1 MYVCTGVIV
10 EALLLNAAACC
21 TSPPTPLLLLL
32 LLLPFQPKY
41 YPQSGPCRSGSVL
54 LVRRY
59 RAGVEG
65 GWRLHN
71 NKLVEK
77 QRLAH
82 ETGGR
87 QTGSWH
93 LMQWH
98 WLREEGEGLCKVP
111 QHWLRE
117 EWEGLCKVPWHWL
130 REEGEGL
137 CKMPRHWLTLQS
149 LATASGWKGVFRA
162 ERYCKRN
169 TNTCMVIHPHTN
181 TTPVHMHIYVVTYIH
196 TCIQKI
202 RNTDSYRLAHIH
214 TYIHTHTHTHTR
226 IRTHIH
232 THTSIQANTR
242 TPSLYLK
249 DISKEG
255 HFWLGEH
262 VKVMHHGPSLE
273 QQGGVGG
280 RGREEKKM

>member
-1 MYVCTGVIV
+1 MLYQ
-10 EALLLNAAACC
+10 
-21 TSPPTPLLLLL
+21 PPPFLLLLL

-59 RAGVEG
+59 RAGVGG

-82 ETGGR
+82 ETGGG

-93 LMQWH
+93 LMPW
-98 WLREEGEGLCKVP
+98 
-111 QHWLRE
+111 HWLRE
-117 EWEGLCKVPWHWL
+117 EWEGLCKVPRHWL

-137 CKMPRHWLTLQS
+137 CKVPRHWLTLQS

-181 TTPVHMHIYVVTYIH
+181 TTPAHMHIYVVTYI
-196 TCIQKI
+196 
-202 RNTDSYRLAHIH
+202 Y
-214 TYIHTHTHTHTR
+214 THVFR
-226 IRTHIH
+226 RSETHIH
-232 THTSIQANTR
+232 T
-242 TPSLYLK
+242 
-249 DISKEG
+249 D
-255 HFWLGEH
+255 
-262 VKVMHHGPSLE
+262 
-273 QQGGVGG
+273 
-280 RGREEKKM
+280 

>member
-1 MYVCTGVIV
+1 MPRHWLR
-10 EALLLNAAACC
+10 EEW
-21 TSPPTPLLLLL
+21 
-32 LLLPFQPKY
+32 
-41 YPQSGPCRSGSVL
+41 
-54 LVRRY
+54 
-59 RAGVEG
+59 EG
-65 GWRLHN
+65 LCKVPR
-71 NKLVEK
+71 
-77 QRLAH
+77 
-82 ETGGR
+82 
-87 QTGSWH
+87 
-93 LMQWH
+93 H

-111 QHWLRE
+111 R
-117 EWEGLCKVPWHWL
+117 HWL

-137 CKMPRHWLTLQS
+137 CKVPRHCLTLQS

-181 TTPVHMHIYVVTYIH
+181 TTPAHMHIYAVTYIH

-202 RNTDSYRLAHIH
+202 RSTHSYRLAHIH
-214 TYIHTHTHTHTR
+214 TYTLTHTHTHIHTHTHTR
-226 IRTHIH
+226 IR

-249 DISKEG
+249 DVSKEG

-262 VKVMHHGPSLE
+262 VKVMHHGPSLG

-280 RGREEKKM
+280 GVGRRRRCEQRVMKGCSNQWMQCILVRTYLLRVAVERVHLVEGDVSASVQPNHLLIRNRRVTPGGRHVWSRHTQLVEHGHIP